1 MIVVRGLGQ
10 GFPQMLLG
18 GLDAAPSGI
27 AMAPSAV
34 SGRRFFFLIDR
45 EGLQVLGFEDLA
57 AVQALDVI
65 HAVAPP
71 SLSRPAQALPSASFL

>member
-27 AMAPSAV
+27 AMAPSRLAMTSV
-34 SGRRFFFLIDR
+34 R
-45 EGLQVLGFEDLA
+45 ECR
-57 AVQALDVI
+57 QAGSI
-65 HAVAPP
+65 
-71 SLSRPAQALPSASFL
+71 